1 MGKTFRITVNGKP
14 YVVEVGDLAASPVEV
29 TVDGQVFVVE
39 MEKAALSSTMPAA
52 AATRVSPPAPAPAA
66 AARPVPDQTKGP
78 APAPAPAAGSGKDIT
93 APMPGVVLA
102 VRVKDGER
110 IHRGQEV
117 CLLESMKMELNIM
130 ASADGVVKKVC
141 VAVGQSVVHGT
152 VLIELE

>member
-14 YVVEVGDLAASPVEV
+14 YVVEVGDLAALPVEV
-29 TVDGQVFVVE
+29 IVDGRVFLVE
-39 MEKAALSSTMPAA
+39 MEKAAPSSTVPAA
-52 AATRVSPPAPAPAA
+52 AATGVSVPAPAPAA

-78 APAPAPAAGSGKDIT
+78 PPAPAPAAGSGKDII

-102 VRVKDGER
+102 VRVKDGDR
-110 IHRGQEV
+110 VHRGQEV

-130 ASADGVVKKVC
+130 ASADGVVKRVR

>member
-66 AARPVPDQTKGP
+66 AARPVADQTWKKL
-78 APAPAPAAGSGKDIT
+78 ARR
-93 APMPGVVLA
+93 PMRSPL
-102 VRVKDGER
+102 RP
-110 IHRGQEV
+110 
-117 CLLESMKMELNIM
+117 S
-130 ASADGVVKKVC
+130 
-141 VAVGQSVVHGT
+141 
-152 VLIELE
+152 